1 MSNSFSI
8 YKHILHHDEKTV
20 EIKDNNYKE
29 LDNEQREQIKETSY
43 DRKNIE
49 NFVIS
54 FDPIQFDSVNDI
66 KEKLEKY
73 IEKLSKREFKRNNK
87 VKYKTKDGK
96 IKEYNYERIATM
108 NNSLISIHLNTNNP
122 HIHVIFNKKDK
133 DKSFGKNYST
143 LKKELNKID
152 NELNI
157 VTTLS
162 KDKEQASIKNR
173 DFKFKAL
180 EKELT
185 KFSWALEKNKNMKN
199 FKSKEITLSNIKEK
213 LNEYVQNNGSY
224 SFAEKIKNKL
234 IEEKYFEKI
243 EIEKSKEQEY
253 VYKLVQSNNYKNIF
267 EKTLQDCKLAKP
279 LNIEIRK
286 FIEKDNLNLFE
297 KNLKNDLIELYKI
310 SSFKYSDDMKSKII
324 NIKEI
329 EEKEILIR
337 KTIDEYEKS
346 KLLNIQKTKYIK
358 ELDLRNDL
366 KSINYSYNDF
376 EKLIEKSISKII
388 FENNLDYMRE
398 NIKDFNYEKIKNNIK
413 ELNKELSDNYVEKIA
428 NHLNEERNNTK
439 IYER

>member
-1 MSNSFSI
+1 MNNTFSI

-29 LDNEQREQIKETSY
+29 LDEEQREKIKETSY

-54 FDPIQFDSVNDI
+54 FDPIQFNSVNDV

-73 IEKLSKREFKRNNK
+73 IKKLSQHQFKREYTKKYTNK
-87 VKYKTKDGK
+87 SNIT
-96 IKEYNYERIATM
+96 KEYKYERIATM

-157 VTTLS
+157 ITTLS

-173 DFKFKAL
+173 DFKFKSL

-185 KFSWALEKNKNMKN
+185 KFSWALEKNKNMNN

-253 VYKLVQSNNYKNIF
+253 IYKLVQLNNYKNI
-267 EKTLQDCKLAKP
+267 
-279 LNIEIRK
+279 
-286 FIEKDNLNLFE
+286 
-297 KNLKNDLIELYKI
+297 LKKHYKI
-310 SSFKYSDDMKSKII
+310 V
-324 NIKEI
+324 N
-329 EEKEILIR
+329 
-337 KTIDEYEKS
+337 
-346 KLLNIQKTKYIK
+346 
-358 ELDLRNDL
+358 
-366 KSINYSYNDF
+366 
-376 EKLIEKSISKII
+376 
-388 FENNLDYMRE
+388 
-398 NIKDFNYEKIKNNIK
+398 
-413 ELNKELSDNYVEKIA
+413 
-428 NHLNEERNNTK
+428 
-439 IYER
+439 